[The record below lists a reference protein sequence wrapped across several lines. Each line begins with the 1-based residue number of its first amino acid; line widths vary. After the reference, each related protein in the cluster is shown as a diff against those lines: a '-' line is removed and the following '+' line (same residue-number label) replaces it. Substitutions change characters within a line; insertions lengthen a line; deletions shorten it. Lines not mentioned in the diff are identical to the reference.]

1 MFFSR
6 NWFFDL
12 DKQLR
17 AAGLDSD
24 AQSFDEILENLRA
37 RKIYNPDEFASH
49 CAYVILAGGFSQKTA
64 KKIHEK
70 IMDVLQ
76 NNPPR
81 PLRVHPSPGAQN
93 APPSEGNWT
102 SSPLGEEYPAGG
114 RWVQKKSDINCA
126 LPQNKSLFDVLIKI
140 FNNKNKIN
148 AICKIWENRHN
159 FCRDYYA
166 LNALDDKL
174 KYLQKLPHIG
184 KITANHLAR
193 NLGEDVV
200 KYDVWIQRLGCVFAD
215 KHMPIDNGN
224 LSSEIKTA
232 CDEMFAH
239 LKRETGL
246 PRGYIDV
253 VLWKSC
259 QVKLISMDDC
269 LHKPPVM

>member
-1 MFFSR
+1 MFSR
-6 NWFFDL
+6 KWFFDL
-12 DKQLR
+12 DKRLR
-17 AAGLDSD
+17 ACGLDSD

-37 RKIYNPDEFASH
+37 PKTFSPDEFASH

-70 IMDVLQ
+70 IMNFLCE
-76 NNPPR
+76 N
-81 PLRVHPSPGAQN
+81 GA
-93 APPSEGNWT
+93 
-102 SSPLGEEYPAGG
+102 
-114 RWVQKKSDINCA
+114 DFD
-126 LPQNKSLFDVLIKI
+126 SLIQI

-148 AICKIWENRHN
+148 AICKIWKNRVDLCN
-159 FCRDYYA
+159 GYYA
-166 LNALDDKL
+166 LESVDDKL

-200 KYDVWIQRLGCVFAD
+200 KYDVWIQRLGCVFAG
-215 KHMPIDNGN
+215 KNLSIDNAN
-224 LSSEIKTA
+224 LSPEIKDA
-232 CDEMFAH
+232 CDDMFMH
-239 LKRETGL
+239 LVRETKL

-259 QVKLISMDDC
+259 QVKLISMDDY

>member
-1 MFFSR
+1 MDFSKE
-6 NWFFDL
+6 WFLDL
-12 DKQLR
+12 DMQLR

-37 RKIYNPDEFASH
+37 RKIYDADAFAGH

-70 IMDVLQ
+70 IMNVLD
-76 NNPPR
+76 
-81 PLRVHPSPGAQN
+81 SAGA
-93 APPSEGNWT
+93 
-102 SSPLGEEYPAGG
+102 
-114 RWVQKKSDINCA
+114 DFD
-126 LPQNKSLFDVLIKI
+126 SLIQI

-148 AICKIWENRHN
+148 AICKIWNNREQL
-159 FCRDYYA
+159 RGEYYK
-166 LNALDDKL
+166 LELLDDKL
-174 KYLQKLPHIG
+174 NFLQKLPHVG

-200 KYDVWIQRLGCVFAD
+200 KYDIWIQRLGCAFVG
-215 KHMPIDNGN
+215 KNLLIDNAK
-224 LSSEIKTA
+224 LSPDVKCA
-232 CDEMFAH
+232 CDDMFAH
-239 LKRETGL
+239 LVAQTGL

-259 QVKLISMDDC
+259 QVKLISMDDY